1 MPKSTKDAIQ
11 IPSVTLL
18 FEALDYW
25 AARTPQATAIDEGA
39 RSVTYADYA
48 TRMRRIAATL
58 HKAGVG
64 RNDRV
69 GLVLSN
75 GIEACC
81 AMMGALRNNNCFVP
95 MIPTFPAGRLSKIF
109 KSAAPT
115 ALITIPEHLPLVAE
129 VLSKC
134 ASPPVVLVLD
144 GGAGDGGEEAEP
156 ASLPSASCR
165 LLLRER
171 AFAPESEAPPSLNQ
185 EEDLAYIMYT
195 SGTTGAPKGVM
206 ICHRAVLSTIRW
218 GVDYFRITPQ
228 DRLSNHSRLSFDVS
242 LFDIFCALLAGAALC
257 PLTEMQDLIFPAQCI
272 LNRKIT
278 IWFSV
283 PSAIG
288 MMERSRQLQE
298 QKFVHLRAA
307 LFAGEPLNP
316 FWAKSWRE
324 AQPHIPIYNLYGPTE
339 AAIVCTV
346 HNVDVDYPLSDCSVP
361 IGKSTRCAELFIL
374 RDNDEPAIANE
385 LGRLMIAGT
394 QLANGYWREPEMTQR
409 AFRANPLK
417 PFANLRMYDTGDL
430 AFKDENGIIHYVGRR
445 DLQVKIRGYRI
456 ELTEIELAL
465 NAHEAVHDAVVEVVG
480 QADKDRCALPGGK
493 GPDEDKRLVAFVV
506 PWSVTADAALEDELL
521 DHLQQTLPK
530 YMLPSRIIFM
540 KEFPLN
546 PNGKTDRAAL
556 RQLAL

>member
-1 MPKSTKDAIQ
+1 MSKSGKDRP

-18 FEALDYW
+18 FEALDAW
-25 AARTPQATAIDEGA
+25 AERTPQATAIDEGS
-39 RSVTYADYA
+39 RCISYADYA

-58 HKAGVG
+58 HKAGMG
-64 RNDRV
+64 RHERV

-95 MIPTFPAGRLSKIF
+95 MIPTFPAARLAKIF

-115 ALITIPEHLPLVAE
+115 ALVTIREHLPLVAE

-134 ASPPVVLVLD
+134 GAAPVVLVLD
-144 GGAGDGGEEAEP
+144 ANESDGADSEEK
-156 ASLPSASCR
+156 SQLPPASCR
-165 LLLRER
+165 LLIREE
-171 AFAPESEAPPSLNQ
+171 AFAPESEAPISLNQ

-206 ICHRAVLSTIRW
+206 ISHRAVLSTIRW
-218 GVDYFRITPQ
+218 GVDYFRIVPQ

-242 LFDIFCALLAGAALC
+242 LFDIFCALLAGATLC
-257 PLTEMQDLIFPAQCI
+257 PLTENRDLMFPAQCI
-272 LNRKIT
+272 HERKIT
-278 IWFSV
+278 VWFSV

-298 QKFVHLRAA
+298 RKFEHLRAA

-324 AQPHIPIYNLYGPTE
+324 HQPHAPIYNLYGPTE

-361 IGKSTRCAELFIL
+361 IGASTRCAELFIL

-409 AFRANPLK
+409 AFRVNPLK

-430 AFKDENGIIHYVGRR
+430 AFKDENGIIHYVGRN

-465 NAHEAVHDAVVEVVG
+465 NAHEAVHDAVVEAVSFSSGKV
-480 QADKDRCALPGGK
+480 CGK
-493 GPDEDKRLVAFVV
+493 GGGEEDKRLIAFVV

-521 DHLQQTLPK
+521 DCLQQTLPK
-530 YMLPSRIIFM
+530 YMLPSRIIFL